1 MQSAKRNY
9 IRKKKY
15 LKEAADQIR
24 STLEFISY
32 AQKEDI
38 NSEKLQLISQHHAE
52 AIEAACWSPHI
63 HLTSEEYQT
72 LMNTKTQ
79 ELCRALILKAFPN
92 IDIKLLQRYVLQN
105 PKPENQNAKNLIS
118 ESNILP
124 HSSSQILSSSFC
136 PLSQSAPRSL
146 TPNSSFPLPM
156 VPSSAPTR
164 PPLPQVTP
172 EDFTTVNTLSEIH
185 GSFNF
190 DNSNDDNLFN
200 FQTDMLES
208 FTSSFS
214 EDSSQNA
221 WN

>member
-1 MQSAKRNY
+1 MQSVKRNY

-63 HLTSEEYQT
+63 HLSSEEYQT
-72 LMNTKTQ
+72 LMNSKTQ

-92 IDIKLLQRYVLQN
+92 IDMKFLQRNVLQN
-105 PKPENQNAKNLIS
+105 LKPENQNAKILIS
-118 ESNILP
+118 ESNKLP
-124 HSSSQILSSSFC
+124 HSSSQILSSFC
-136 PLSQSAPRSL
+136 PVSQSAPRSL
-146 TPNSSFPLPM
+146 TPNSSFPLPI

-190 DNSNDDNLFN
+190 ENPNDDNIFN

-208 FTSSFS
+208 FSPSFP